1 MCAQIRA
8 LYIVILLFCQPS
20 DPKQLFDDFW
30 QQWTDDYKQKGLRRG
45 YTFSDE
51 QLKTMVRLDLQV
63 FMWYPNNIIQLSIT
77 QSGSIAVT

>member
-30 QQWTDDYKQKGLRRG
+30 QQWTDDFKRKGHQRG

-51 QLKTMVRLDLQV
+51 QLKTMV
-63 FMWYPNNIIQLSIT
+63 
-77 QSGSIAVT
+77 